1 MDSSEVRLNLFH
13 GAPLEYRF
21 ASPRWRQSVRPAAWE
36 SLVAGVASVNPRR
49 CRRLLF
55 GDGPLAHPRFFELV
69 AEARARKIPGLSVE
83 SDGRSLAAD
92 GVVERLAEA
101 GVEKV
106 FAVLGGGRP
115 KVHDQVMQDPGAFA
129 EAIEGVRRV
138 AASKLEL
145 YVVMPALRWSE
156 RDIEPFLQWLVEHAK
171 PKGFLLALPVASR
184 VAEAARGALLPYGE
198 AAALAA
204 RVFTAC
210 SRAKVE
216 YGFSQRRG
224 LPPCA
229 AGGAMDR
236 FGTFFFDRVD
246 YLRHADPAEFERVEA
261 CGGCSLKEVC
271 PGVERA
277 YLAHFGRAGFA
288 PIPLSVSMD
297 WKLKQVNKLDG
308 RDFKNVSDFDADDAT
323 RQRSLI
329 RINGHCNM
337 SCAFCFVDR
346 TVPDFP
352 AEEIVA
358 DIERLASRNLTHLV
372 LSGGEPTLHPA
383 LPRFIARARELGFR
397 TIEVQTNG
405 VKTADL
411 DYARSLVDAG
421 LNKVTCSLH
430 SADPAHSDKIT
441 RLPGGF
447 WKTVRSL
454 HNFRALGVLTQ
465 VAHVVTRDN
474 YQELP
479 ETVRFL
485 RAQYPEGEGH
495 LSICFG
501 VAQPISDLVYTWVLP
516 RFDEIKPYMREALDY
531 CLDAG
536 VGFGGMIGQG
546 AYPPCMLDGDMRYY
560 ANNLRNIYR
569 SADYEDQFVKP
580 ERCRGC
586 SFDPYCMGVRRIY
599 VETYGDAEVRPFQVD
614 LAPLLPDFVR
624 PLPPGASSE
633 KSAVFAERH
642 RVAPA
647 SEGLVQLRVRREGAT
662 PDPAGPRRG

>member
-1 MDSSEVRLNLFH
+1 MYSAEVRLNLFH

-21 ASPRWRQSVRPAAWE
+21 SQPRWRHSLRPATWE
-36 SLVAGVASVNPRR
+36 SLVAGLTAIHPRR
-49 CRRLLF
+49 CRRLVF
-55 GDGPLAHPRFFELV
+55 GEGPLAYPRFFELL
-69 AEARARKIPGLSVE
+69 AEARRREIPGLSME
-83 SDGRSLAAD
+83 TEGGALASDGT
-92 GVVERLAEA
+92 VERLEEA

-106 FAVLGGGRP
+106 FVVLGGGRP
-115 KVHDQVMQDPGAFA
+115 GVHDRVMQDPGSFS
-129 EAIEGVRRV
+129 EAIKGVRRA

-145 YVVMPALRWSE
+145 YVVMPVVRWSE
-156 RDIEPFLQWLVEHAK
+156 RDIEPFFHWLVDHAR
-171 PKGFLLALPVASR
+171 PRGFLLALPLLLR
-184 VAEAARGALLPYGE
+184 VPPRARVQVLPYGE
-198 AAALAA
+198 IAALAA

-216 YGFSQRRG
+216 YGFSQRRA

-229 AGGAMDR
+229 ARGAMDR
-236 FGTFFFDRVD
+236 FGTFFFDRMD
-246 YLRHADPAEFERVEA
+246 ALQHTDPAEFERVEA
-261 CGGCSLKEVC
+261 CGECSLREVC

-277 YLAHFGRAGFA
+277 YLEHFGREGFE
-288 PIPLSVSMD
+288 PVPLSNSMD
-297 WKLKQVNKLDG
+297 WKLKQVNKLDR
-308 RDFKNVSDFDADDAT
+308 RDFKHVSDFESDDAT
-323 RQRSLI
+323 RHRSLV

-346 TVPDFP
+346 SVPDFP
-352 AEEIVA
+352 EGEILDV
-358 DIERLASRNLTHLV
+358 IERLASRNRTHLV
-372 LSGGEPTLHPA
+372 LSGGEPTLHPS
-383 LPRFIARARELGFR
+383 LPRFIARARELGFH

-405 VKTADL
+405 VKTADM
-411 DYARSLVDAG
+411 DYARALVDAG

-430 SADPAHSDKIT
+430 SIDPEHSDKIT

-474 YQELP
+474 YRELP
-479 ETVRFL
+479 ATVRFL
-485 RAQYPEGEGH
+485 REQYPEGGGH

-531 CLDAG
+531 CLAHG

-560 ANNLRNIYR
+560 AHNLRNIYR
-569 SADYEDQFVKP
+569 SPDYEDQFFKP
-580 ERCRGC
+580 ERCRSC

-599 VETYGDAEVRPFQVD
+599 VETYGDEEIRPFQVD
-614 LAPLLPDFVR
+614 LAPLLPDVLR
-624 PLPPGASSE
+624 PLPPGESNE
-633 KSAVFAERH
+633 TSAVFAARH
-642 RVAPA
+642 RVFA
-647 SEGLVQLRVRREGAT
+647 SRGLVPLRLRRDAT
-662 PDPAGPRRG
+662 PDRAVRPRG

>member
-1 MDSSEVRLNLFH
+1 MHAMHSSEVRLNLFH

-21 ASPRWRQSVRPAAWE
+21 ASPRWRQAQRPATWDA
-36 SLVAGVASVNPRR
+36 LVAALDTVSPKR

-55 GDGPLAHPRFFELV
+55 GDGPLAHPRFFDLV
-69 AEARARKIPGLSVE
+69 AEARARGVTGLAVE
-83 SDGRSLAAD
+83 ADGRSLAVP

-115 KVHDQVMQDPGAFA
+115 RVHDQVMQDPGAFE
-129 EAIEGVRRV
+129 EAIAAVRRV
-138 AASKLEL
+138 AASTLEL
-145 YVVMPALRWSE
+145 YVVMPVLRWSE
-156 RDIEPFLQWLVEHAK
+156 RDIAPFLDWLIENAK
-171 PKGFLLALPVASR
+171 PKGFLLALPVVSR
-184 VAEAARGALLPYGE
+184 VPEAARGVLLPYGD

-216 YGFSQRRG
+216 YGFSQRRA

-229 AGGAMDR
+229 AKGAMDR

-246 YLRHADPAEFERVEA
+246 FLRHADASEFERVDA
-261 CGGCSLKEVC
+261 CAECSLKEVC

-277 YLAHFGRAGFA
+277 YLDHFGHENLD

-297 WKLKQVNKLDG
+297 WKLKQVNKLEG
-308 RDFKNVSDFDADDAT
+308 RDFKNVSDFDTDDAT
-323 RQRSLI
+323 RGRSLI

-346 TVPDFP
+346 TVPDFY
-352 AEEIVA
+352 EA
-358 DIERLASRNLTHLV
+358 DILAEIERIAARNLTHLV

-383 LPRFIARARELGFR
+383 LPRFIARAKELGFH

-405 VKTADL
+405 VKTAEPG
-411 DYARSLVDAG
+411 YARSLVDAG

-430 SADPAHSDKIT
+430 SIDPEHSDKIT
-441 RLPGGF
+441 RLPGAF

-454 HNFRALGVLTQ
+454 HNFRELGVLTQ
-465 VAHVVTRDN
+465 VAHVVTRSN

-479 ETVRFL
+479 STVRFL
-485 RAQYPEGEGH
+485 REQYPEGNGH

-516 RFDEIKPYMREALDY
+516 RFDEIKPFMREALDY
-531 CLDAG
+531 CLDTG

-546 AYPPCMLDGDMRYY
+546 GYPPCMLDGDMRFY
-560 ANNLRNIYR
+560 AHNLRNIYR
-569 SADYEDQFVKP
+569 SADYGDQFVKP
-580 ERCRGC
+580 ERCREC

-599 VETYGDAEVRPFQVD
+599 VETYGDAEIRPFTAD
-614 LAPLLPDFVR
+614 LEAMLPDFVH
-624 PLPPGASSE
+624 PLPPGESNDR
-633 KSAVFAERH
+633 SAVFAERH
-642 RVAPA
+642 DKRP
-647 SEGLVQLRVRREGAT
+647 STGQGLVQLRVRREA
-662 PDPAGPRRG
+662 

>member
-1 MDSSEVRLNLFH
+1 MHSSEARLSLFH

-21 ASPRWRQSVRPAAWE
+21 ASPRWRQSLRPAVWE
-36 SLVAGVASVNPRR
+36 SLAAGLAAVNPRR
-49 CRRLLF
+49 CRRLVF
-55 GDGPLAHPRFFELV
+55 GDGPLAHPRFFELL
-69 AEARARKIPGLSVE
+69 AEARTRQIPGISVE
-83 SDGRSLAAD
+83 TDGRALAAD
-92 GVVERLAEA
+92 GVIDRLVEA

-106 FAVLGGGRP
+106 FVVLGGGRP
-115 KVHDQVMQDPGAFA
+115 KVHDQVMQDPGAFV
-129 EAIEGVRRV
+129 EAIEGTRR
-138 AASKLEL
+138 AASSRLEL
-145 YVVMPALRWSE
+145 YVVMPVIRWSE
-156 RDIEPFLQWLVEHAK
+156 KDIEPFLHWLIEHAK
-171 PKGFLLALPVASR
+171 PKGFLLALPLVSR
-184 VAEAARGALLPYGE
+184 VQPSARAALLPYGE
-198 AAALAA
+198 IAALAA
-204 RVFTAC
+204 RIFTVCAR
-210 SRAKVE
+210 SKVE
-216 YGFSQRRG
+216 YGFSHRRA

-229 AGGAMDR
+229 ALGEMDR
-236 FGTFFFDRVD
+236 FGTFFFDRID
-246 YLRHADPAEFERVEA
+246 YLRLADPAEFDRIDA
-261 CGGCSLKEVC
+261 CGECSLKEVC

-277 YLAHFGRAGFA
+277 YLDHFGRAGFA
-288 PIPLSVSMD
+288 AIPLTVSMD

-308 RDFKNVSDFDADDAT
+308 RDFKNVSDFHNDDAS

-352 AEEIVA
+352 EGEILA
-358 DIERLASRNLTHLV
+358 AIERLAARNLTHLV

-383 LPRFIARARELGFR
+383 LPRFIARAKELGFQ

-430 SADPAHSDKIT
+430 SVDPAHSDKIT

-454 HNFRALGVLTQ
+454 HHFRALGVLTQ

-485 RAQYPEGEGH
+485 RAQYPDGGGH

-516 RFDEIKPYMREALDY
+516 RFDEIKPYMRAALNY
-531 CLDAG
+531 CLETH

-560 ANNLRNIYR
+560 AHNLQNIYR
-569 SADYEDQFVKP
+569 SPDYEDQFFKP
-580 ERCRGC
+580 EQCREC

-599 VETYGDAEVRPFQVD
+599 VETYGDAEIRPFQVD
-614 LAPLLPDFVR
+614 LTPLLPDFLR
-624 PLPPGASSE
+624 PLPPGESSE
-633 KSAVFAERH
+633 KSVVFAERH
-642 RVAPA
+642 SGRHGPPTAG
-647 SEGLVQLRVRREGAT
+647 GLVQLRGRREGSRS
-662 PDPAGPRRG
+662 D

>member
-1 MDSSEVRLNLFH
+1 MDSSGGPPEPLPRRAAGIPLRL
-13 GAPLEYRF
+13 APV
-21 ASPRWRQSVRPAAWE
+21 AAVGPARRVE

-115 KVHDQVMQDPGAFA
+115 KVHDQVMGPGAFA

-138 AASKLEL
+138 AAWKLEL

-156 RDIEPFLQWLVEHAK
+156 RDIEPFLHWLVEHAK
-171 PKGFLLALPVASR
+171 PKGFLLAR
-184 VAEAARGALLPYGE
+184 CRWRRGWARRRAGRCSPYGE
-198 AAALAA
+198 AAALAS

-224 LPPCA
+224 LPVR
-229 AGGAMDR
+229 GGRRD
-236 FGTFFFDRVD
+236 GP
-246 YLRHADPAEFERVEA
+246 LRHLLLRPGRLPPPRRPGGVRARR
-261 CGGCSLKEVC
+261 GLRGCSLKEVC

-277 YLAHFGRAGFA
+277 YLAHFGRAGFE

-405 VKTADL
+405 VKTADM

-441 RLPGGF
+441 RLPGLLEDGPF
-447 WKTVRSL
+447 
-454 HNFRALGVLTQ
+454 APQ
-465 VAHVVTRDN
+465 
-474 YQELP
+474 
-479 ETVRFL
+479 
-485 RAQYPEGEGH
+485 
-495 LSICFG
+495 
-501 VAQPISDLVYTWVLP
+501 LP
-516 RFDEIKPYMREALDY
+516 RARA
-531 CLDAG
+531 
-536 VGFGGMIGQG
+536 
-546 AYPPCMLDGDMRYY
+546 
-560 ANNLRNIYR
+560 
-569 SADYEDQFVKP
+569 
-580 ERCRGC
+580 C
-586 SFDPYCMGVRRIY
+586 SRRWP
-599 VETYGDAEVRPFQVD
+599 TW
-614 LAPLLPDFVR
+614 
-624 PLPPGASSE
+624 
-633 KSAVFAERH
+633 
-642 RVAPA
+642 
-647 SEGLVQLRVRREGAT
+647 
-662 PDPAGPRRG
+662 